1 MPKILIV
8 YDGVNTGIMAKAI
21 ADGVFLVEGMDVNI
35 KNISEIMTEDLES
48 ANAILLGSPTINK
61 DISSKMKVFIQQIKV
76 LQLQGKVGS
85 AFGSYGWSGE
95 APGLLTDILLQFNMN
110 LYYPILR
117 VKRQPSEK
125 DLDECRIWG
134 KEVAEMTARNQK

>member
-21 ADGVFLVEGMDVNI
+21 AAGVFLIKEMDVII
-35 KNISEIMTEDLES
+35 KNINEIKTEDLES
-48 ANAILLGSPTINK
+48 ADAILLGSPTINK
-61 DISSKMKVFIQQIKV
+61 DISSKMKVFIQQIKG

-95 APGLLTDILLQFNMN
+95 APNLLTDILLQFSMN

-117 VKRQPSEK
+117 VKRQPNEK
-125 DLDECRIWG
+125 DLEECRGWG
-134 KEVAEMTARNQK
+134 KEIAEITARNQR